1 MKFGATDKND
11 KPYLKSCRST
21 FAVKVVDHDRDTFSP
36 NGFSFFTGAFLEDHW
51 DDIIAAGLK
60 VMGETVHKQAQL
72 QQMQQNAYLAQTAKW
87 KIAAVYG
94 LDQAALLYP
103 GKVTFV
109 PPEQQLTVTPTEDAS
124 MANGTIITTLTRNQT
139 TIKSLLKRGWTD
151 REITQLFVARSPLG
165 TELDAIEQVENDIE
179 VVRMWQANAASNA
192 TA

>member
-60 VMGETVHKQAQL
+60 VIGETVHKQAQL

-87 KIAAVYG
+87 KIAAEYG
-94 LDQAALLYP
+94 LDQAALQYP

-109 PPEQQLTVTPTEDAS
+109 PPEQQLTVTPTEDTS